1 MLAYRPGERL
11 LAMVFT
17 FVAGFL
23 DSVGFIFLG
32 GVFLS
37 FMSGNTTRSA
47 TAFVDGKPH
56 LMGLAGSCIILFLV
70 GVMLG
75 ALVRRLVTRSRG
87 LTWAREYVLLLICAL
102 LVVASSLILLDAQ
115 RFGIAVVSVAIG
127 AMNSIFERRGEVA
140 IPLTYMTGT
149 LVKMGQRFVDAF
161 FDGSHVVWLAH
172 LVLWTSLSIGAIAGA
187 LAFRWFEIGAV
198 HFVTVIVV
206 IATVV
211 NARVRAI
218 RRERGLPI

>member
-17 FVAGFL
+17 FVAGFI

-47 TAFVDGKPH
+47 TALVDGNHH
-56 LMGLAGSCIILFLV
+56 LMRLAGSCIILFLV

-75 ALVRRLVTRSRG
+75 ALVRRLITRSRG
-87 LTWAREYVLLLICAL
+87 LTWAREYVLALISVLLIA
-102 LVVASSLILLDAQ
+102 ASVCILCGQ
-115 RFGIAVVSVAIG
+115 YRVGIAVVSVAIG
-127 AMNSIFERRGEVA
+127 SMNSIFERRGEVS

-161 FDGSHVVWLAH
+161 FDGRHALWIAH

-187 LAFRWFEIGAV
+187 LAFRWIGINAV
-198 HFVTVIVV
+198 HIVTMIVVVSTVI
-206 IATVV
+206 
-211 NARVRAI
+211 NAWVRAS
-218 RRERGLPI
+218 RRARGLPV

>member
-17 FVAGFL
+17 FVAGFI
-23 DSVGFIFLG
+23 DSVGFIYLG

-47 TAFVDGKPH
+47 TALVDGNH
-56 LMGLAGSCIILFLV
+56 ELMWLAGSCIILFVV

-75 ALVRRLVTRSRG
+75 ALVRRLITRSRG
-87 LTWAREYVLLLICAL
+87 LTWAREYVLALISGL
-102 LVVASSLILLDAQ
+102 LVVASVCI
-115 RFGIAVVSVAIG
+115 GIEQERLGVAVVSVAIG
-127 AMNSIFERRGEVA
+127 AMNSIFERRGEVS

-161 FDGSHVVWLAH
+161 FDGRHIQWLAH
-172 LVLWTSLSIGAIAGA
+172 LLLWTSLSIGAIAGA
-187 LAFRWFEIGAV
+187 LAFRWFGTDAV
-198 HFVTVIVV
+198 HIVTIIVLV
-206 IATVV
+206 STVT
-211 NARVRAI
+211 NARVRAA
-218 RRERGLPI
+218 RRAKGLPI